1 MVICYVL
8 IFYQAKKN
16 KKMNVKQLS
25 KTKDDLLIIESTTFK
40 TNGDLFLEKFL
51 NGSHLQLRTSRLSME
66 EWGVVAFHMK
76 KREQNFT
83 RTLFAIFT
91 RSAAPQYSL

>member
-1 MVICYVL
+1 MIYL
-8 IFYQAKKN
+8 IEN
-16 KKMNVKQLS
+16 P
-25 KTKDDLLIIESTTFK
+25 TFE
-40 TNGDLFLEKFL
+40 TNGDLFLEKFV
-51 NGSHLQLRTSRLSME
+51 NGAHLQLRTSRLSME

-91 RSAAPQYSL
+91 RSAAPQYNL